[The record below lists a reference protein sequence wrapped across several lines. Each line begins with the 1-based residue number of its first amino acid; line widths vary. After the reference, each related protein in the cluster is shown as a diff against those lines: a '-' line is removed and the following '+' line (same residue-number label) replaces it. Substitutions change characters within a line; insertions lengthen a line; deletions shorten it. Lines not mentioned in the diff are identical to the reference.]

1 MRIPRI
7 SDEYHN
13 DESLGLKMPP
23 KIAAM
28 VKLLTSVGSIASD
41 FEDVEFRFV
50 SDLILILLTY
60 V

>member
-50 SDLILILLTY
+50 SYLNFVI
-60 V
+60 

>member
-1 MRIPRI
+1 MRIPPV

-28 VKLLTSVGSIASD
+28 VKLLTSVESIASD

-50 SDLILILLTY
+50 SYLI
-60 V
+60 